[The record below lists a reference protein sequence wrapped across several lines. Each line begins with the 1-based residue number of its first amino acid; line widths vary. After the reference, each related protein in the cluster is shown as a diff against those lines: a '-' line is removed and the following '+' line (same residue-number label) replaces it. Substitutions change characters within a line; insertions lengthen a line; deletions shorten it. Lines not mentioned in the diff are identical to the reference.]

1 MPRYP
6 WRRSLLLSA
15 ALAAGWLVA
24 LPGPARAS
32 ATLVVNT
39 TADLP
44 APCQASAFSLRC
56 AIAHA
61 NADGSGDTISFGIPI
76 NAPGCTGT
84 PVVCTIQPRRALPAL
99 RASSTV
105 IDGSSQPGATPDTV
119 PISRGDNAV
128 ITVRLDGTLAGKGVD
143 GIDITGAHDT
153 VRGLSITGFIVCF
166 VCGPIPGQQT
176 GGAGLSLRGVG
187 DVVAGNMIG
196 VEPDGRTPVP
206 NQFTAV
212 EVVAAKGPVGNEVIG
227 GDNPAATNLLSGNKS
242 CMNGDCE
249 GFGVDVESGAGTLI
263 ERNLIGT
270 TASGRAR
277 LANATGVVLLSPG
290 NRLGGGSFASGNV
303 ISGSFGDGV
312 LLGASGTVTGNLV
325 GTNATGRAALR
336 NRSHGIDAQSSG
348 VVIRNNVISA
358 NGDTGV
364 VLFGGDTV
372 QGNKIGTDAAG
383 RVPLGNGLHPSALF
397 LGQPIN
403 GTDGIVTCG
412 DGNTIGGPSP
422 GAGNLISASGGDG
435 ISLVS
440 SHNIV
445 EANTIGTD
453 VTGTTALGNHVDG
466 VGSRSDVLKGTG
478 FCQQA
483 ASTGGSD
490 NLIGGAATG
499 EGNLISGNVADGVD
513 LVASN
518 RNVIA
523 GNRVGTNDAG
533 TVALGNGG
541 DGVFLGGSCDGG
553 TCAGSSSNTIGGT
566 TPAAGNM
573 ISGQAG
579 DGVHIDGQG
588 AGISNVVEGNTI
600 GARHSGP
607 AALGN
612 HGAGVLA
619 SDSAVND
626 TIGGTGSGSGNTID
640 ANGGPGVLIGT
651 SAADSGT
658 HAAVQGNIIEANG
671 GLGID
676 LAPSGTVNCASAP
689 PGPNDYIRCPVIAT
703 ATTTKVTGHA
713 CAGCLVEI
721 YLAAPGPGDQG
732 HGEAA
737 ALLATTTAAAD
748 GTWTAALSPGQ
759 LSAGASVT
767 ATTTTPASFQNAAE
781 TSEFSHNHTAT

>member
-1 MPRYP
+1 MRHHP
-6 WRRSLLLSA
+6 WHRSLILSA
-15 ALAAGWLVA
+15 AVVAGGLVA

-39 TADLP
+39 TADLT

-56 AIAHA
+56 AIAQA
-61 NADGSGDTISFGIPI
+61 NADGSGDTVEFHVP
-76 NAPGCTGT
+76 ATAAGCTGT
-84 PVVCTIQPRRALPAL
+84 PAVCTIQPRRALPAL
-99 RASSTV
+99 RAGSTV
-105 IDGSSQPGATPDTV
+105 IDGGSQPGAVPDTL
-119 PISRGDNAV
+119 PLGKGDNAV
-128 ITVRLDGTLAGKGVD
+128 ITVRLDGTLAGKGAD

-153 VRGLSITGFIVCF
+153 VQGLSITGFKLCF
-166 VCGPIPGQQT
+166 VCGPNPGQQT
-176 GGAGLSLRGVG
+176 GGAALSLRGTG
-187 DVVAGNMIG
+187 DVVAGDMIG
-196 VEPDGRTPVP
+196 VEPDGRTPAP

-212 EVVAAKGPVGNEVIG
+212 EVVAANGPVGNEVIG
-227 GDNPAATNLLSGNKS
+227 GGTPAATNLLSGNKS

-270 TASGRAR
+270 TASGQAK
-277 LANATGVVLLSPG
+277 LANTTGVVLLSAG
-290 NRLGGGSFASGNV
+290 NRLGGGTFAAGNV
-303 ISGSFGDGV
+303 ISGSFGDAV
-312 LLGASGTVTGNLV
+312 LLGASGTVTGNLI
-325 GTNATGRAALR
+325 GTNATGKAALL
-336 NRSHGIDAQSSG
+336 NRSHGIDAQSAG

-372 QGNKIGTDAAG
+372 QGNKIGTDATG

-422 GAGNLISASGGDG
+422 GAGNLVSASGGDG

-440 SHNIV
+440 GHNTV
-445 EANTIGTD
+445 QGNTVGTD
-453 VTGTTALGNHVDG
+453 ATGTVAFGNLIDG
-466 VGSRSDVLKGTG
+466 IGSRSDNLKGSG

-483 ASTGGSD
+483 LKTGGSD
-490 NLIGGAATG
+490 NLIGGAASG
-499 EGNLISGNVADGVD
+499 DGNLISGNAGDGVD

-523 GNRVGTNDAG
+523 GNRVGTNGAATG
-533 TVALGNGG
+533 ALGNGG
-541 DGVFLGGSCDGG
+541 DGIFLGGVCDEGNC
-553 TCAGSSSNTIGGT
+553 TGSSNNTIGGT
-566 TPAAGNM
+566 TPTAANM

-588 AGISNVVEGNTI
+588 MGISNVAEGNTI
-600 GARHSGP
+600 GAPRGGP

-612 HGAGVLA
+612 HGAGVFVG
-619 SDSAVND
+619 DSAADD
-626 TIGGTGSGSGNTID
+626 TIGGTGSGAGNIID

-658 HAAVQGNIIEANG
+658 HAAVQGNLMQGNG

-676 LAPSGTVNCASAP
+676 LAPGGTINCSSSP
-689 PGPNDYIRCPVIAT
+689 PGPNDYTRCPLIAT
-703 ATTTKVTGHA
+703 ATTAKVTGHA
-713 CAGCLVEI
+713 CANCLVEV
-721 YLAAPGPGDQG
+721 YLAAAGPGDQG
-732 HGEAA
+732 HGEGA

-748 GTWTAALSPGQ
+748 GSWTAALSPGQ
-759 LSAGASVT
+759 LSAGALVT
-767 ATTTTPASFQNAAE
+767 ATATTPASFQIAPE
-781 TSEFSHNHTAT
+781 TSEFSRNATAT